1 MADSSISFSER
12 YGAWAL
18 IAGGSDGLGAALAEG
33 LARRGMNCLL
43 VARRAGPLEDTA
55 AALRAKYPVEVRVL
69 TLDLAEPDAAAALER
84 ATAGI
89 DLGMVV
95 FNAGAEASG
104 AKFIDAPYADW
115 ASVLQR
121 NILFLTD
128 ALFRFSRK
136 FAGQRRGALL
146 IVGSEA
152 SLGGGARGA
161 MYTASKGFALNLGES
176 LWAELESLGVDV
188 LTLLFRIADTPMLRS
203 VLARKG
209 IPVEAVGAVP
219 VADLAEATIAALGQG
234 PVFNF
239 DETGAD
245 AGQMTSAAVRRARAR
260 GVSEALEGFYA
271 PVESD
276 DGVPA

>member
-1 MADSSISFSER
+1 MADTSISFGKR

-18 IAGGSDGLGAALAEG
+18 IAGGSDGLGAAIADG

-55 AALRAKYPVEVRVL
+55 AALRARYPVEVRVL
-69 TLDLAEPDAAAALER
+69 TLDLAEADAAASLER
-84 ATAGI
+84 AVAGI

-104 AKFIDAPYADW
+104 AKFIDAPYSDW
-115 ASVLQR
+115 TSVIQR
-121 NILFLTD
+121 NIGFLTD
-128 ALFRFSRK
+128 ALYRFARK
-136 FAGQRRGALL
+136 FAAQRRGALL

-161 MYTASKGFALNLGES
+161 MYTATKGYALNLGES
-176 LWAELESLGVDV
+176 LWAELEPLGVDV
-188 LTLLFRIADTPMLRS
+188 LTLIFRIADTPMLRS

-219 VADLAEATIAALGQG
+219 VADLAEATIDALGQG

-239 DETGAD
+239 DETSAD
-245 AGQMTSAAVRRARAR
+245 AGLMTSAAVRRDRAR

-271 PVESD
+271 VKED
-276 DGVPA
+276 AA

>member
-1 MADSSISFSER
+1 MADSNISFGRR

-18 IAGGSDGLGAALAEG
+18 VAGGSDGLGAALADG

-43 VARRAGPLEDTA
+43 VARRAGPLEETA

-69 TLDLAEPDAAAALER
+69 TLDLTQPDAAASLER
-84 ATAGI
+84 AVAAI

-104 AKFIDAPYADW
+104 AKFIGAPFADW
-115 ASVLQR
+115 ESVLQR
-121 NILFLTD
+121 NVLFLTA
-128 ALFRFSRK
+128 ALYRFARK
-136 FAGQRRGALL
+136 FAAQGRGALL
-146 IVGSEA
+146 IIGSEA
-152 SLGGGARGA
+152 SFGGGARGG
-161 MYTASKGFALNLGES
+161 MYTATKGFALNLGES
-176 LWAELESLGVDV
+176 LWAELEPLGVDV

-239 DETGAD
+239 NETAAD

-271 PVESD
+271 PVEPGEGGS
-276 DGVPA
+276 A